1 MIWTRPM
8 PGTSS
13 SAPGSA
19 ANFCEPLMH
28 ASGRSYAIRGVPA
41 RGPQDAPCPSPALP
55 LCRLLRG
62 GRSGDPCLRSLSL
75 CKGPAQ
81 LETQTRRITGRCSGP
96 AAPAAERPIVSYLER
111 KCRDDSEMEELEP
124 LSATRQWHPRTV
136 SVLLHQLRLQR
147 AAPRPRGA
155 RPEHL
160 QVLARPVDARAEPWV
175 CSTRVDSDTPD
186 HSTASRADHGGVV

>member
-1 MIWTRPM
+1 MGEPPDTPDALCAPKVACRRPGARLTSAWSRPACTRIPI
-8 PGTSS
+8 
-13 SAPGSA
+13 
-19 ANFCEPLMH
+19 
-28 ASGRSYAIRGVPA
+28 ASVS
-41 RGPQDAPCPSPALP
+41 
-55 LCRLLRG
+55 
-62 GRSGDPCLRSLSL
+62 
-75 CKGPAQ
+75 
-81 LETQTRRITGRCSGP
+81 
-96 AAPAAERPIVSYLER
+96 APAAHAQAVSCVER